1 MIRMDIKS
9 EKFVTPYEA
18 RKILKKKG
26 KETELNYE
34 QKNAF
39 DYLNKFCKVAEKDI
53 DALVSELSG
62 IEKLNE
68 KHVVGIVGMMPKDD
82 DDLRL
87 LFANERI
94 VLSDEDKK
102 KIIAAVKKHVK

>member
-1 MIRMDIKS
+1 MDIKS

-18 RKILKKKG
+18 RKILKKKS
-26 KETELNYE
+26 KEMELNYE

-39 DYLNKFCKVAEKDI
+39 DYLNKFCRIAEKDI
-53 DALVSELSG
+53 EALSSELRG
-62 IEKLNE
+62 VEKLND
-68 KHVVGIVGMMPKDD
+68 KHIVGIVGMMPKDD
-82 DDLRL
+82 EDLRL

-94 VLSDEDKK
+94 VLADDDKK